1 MYIPSHFRQSDTE
14 ELHALMRA
22 QPLAT
27 LVTQSADG
35 PTANHIPLLLDV
47 QAGRCVLSGHLPR
60 SNTAWKEHP
69 SGTAVLA
76 LFHGPQAYVSPSW
89 YASKA
94 DGGMVVPTWNYTAVH
109 ARGQLRV
116 IDDAAWLRAHLE
128 AITHAQE
135 SRFDHPWKVSDA
147 PADFTERL
155 MRGLVGI
162 EIEVTSLEGKW
173 KIGQNRSTEDR
184 AGVAAGLRNLAEPSG
199 ADRVAALMA
208 AIDR

>member
-94 DGGMVVPTWNYTAVH
+94 ESGKVVPTWNYTAAH
-109 ARGQLRV
+109 ARGRLRV

-128 AITHAQE
+128 AITTSQE
-135 SRFDHPWKVSDA
+135 SRFDHPWQVSDA
-147 PADFTERL
+147 PADFTAQL
-155 MRGLVGI
+155 MHGLVGI

-173 KIGQNRSTEDR
+173 KIGQNRSAADR
-184 AGVAAGLRNLAEPSG
+184 AGVVAGLRALGQTSNAHNV
-199 ADRVAALMA
+199 ADLMA
-208 AIDR
+208 ALDR